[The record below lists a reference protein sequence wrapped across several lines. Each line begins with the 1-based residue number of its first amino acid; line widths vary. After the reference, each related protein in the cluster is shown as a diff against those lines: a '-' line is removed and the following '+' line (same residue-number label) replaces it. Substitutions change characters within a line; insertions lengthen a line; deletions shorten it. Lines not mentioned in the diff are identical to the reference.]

1 MTGSNRDH
9 SNSGGVIP
17 SRFRIKKKKRNG
29 LANRALRYDGPAWR
43 LFKML
48 ESKQPCFY
56 SLQHDHLCLDKKH
69 TAKHLIYDR
78 ATLKVWK
85 EAIRKKI
92 KPPYFFCLE
101 VGKEGKIH
109 AHVIAVKDA
118 GFLKYK
124 KSYEKTRTIRIIKDT
139 DIDRHRVISYMYK
152 TPVPIFESCDD
163 IQSSKLPDFQERLDD
178 YFNALRRAK
187 REGFRDVP
195 QLSGYV
201 FE

>member
-1 MTGSNRDH
+1 MQGSNRDY
-9 SNSGGVIP
+9 SNSGGAIP
-17 SRFRIKKKKRNG
+17 SRFRIKRKQRNG
-29 LANRALRYDGPAWR
+29 RANRALAYDGPARR
-43 LFKML
+43 LFEKL
-48 ESKQPCFY
+48 KSEQPCLY

-69 TAKHLIYDR
+69 AVKRLIYHR

-85 EAIRKKI
+85 DAIREKI

-109 AHVIAVKDA
+109 AHIIAAKHA
-118 GFLKYK
+118 GFLEYK
-124 KSYEKTRTIRIIKDT
+124 KSYEKTRTVRIIKDT
-139 DIDRHRVISYMYK
+139 DIDRHRVISYLHK

-201 FE
+201 FG

>member
-1 MTGSNRDH
+1 MTDSNRDYN
-9 SNSGGVIP
+9 NSSVVIP
-17 SRFRIKKKKRNG
+17 SRFRIKRRQRNG
-29 LANRALRYDGPAWR
+29 RANRALGYDGPAWR

-56 SLQHDHLCLDKKH
+56 SLQHDHLFLDKKH

-85 EAIRKKI
+85 DAIRKRI
-92 KPPYFFCLE
+92 KPPYFFCFE
-101 VGKEGKIH
+101 VGKEGKL
-109 AHVIAVKDA
+109 HVHIVAGIDA
-118 GFLKYK
+118 GFKEYK

-139 DIDRHRVISYMYK
+139 DTDRHRVISYLHK

-163 IQSSKLPDFQERLDD
+163 IQSSKLPDSQERLGD

-187 REGFRDVP
+187 KEGFRDVP